1 MYEIKTEEI
10 LKAQNN
16 DKQAMANIIEINS
29 GLLWSIVKRFLGRGY
44 EAEELYQIACIGFI
58 KSVKRFDVSLNLRL
72 STYAVPY
79 IMGEIKRFIRDDGP
93 IKVSRSLKELSSKIK
108 EIQREYLC
116 KKGEEISISEIS
128 KILKVSKEEIAMA
141 LEAERPIESINQ
153 ENYDDEQSGESK
165 ISRISNGKDETAI
178 LINKICVDNLI
189 SELDTR
195 EKQIILLRYY
205 RGKTQSEVAKIL
217 GISQVQIS
225 RIEKKIL
232 LSMRE
237 KIA

>member
-10 LKAQNN
+10 LKAQDN
-16 DKQAMANIIEINS
+16 DKEAMSNIIENNS
-29 GLLWSIVKRFLGRGY
+29 GLLWSMVKRFLGRGY

-58 KSVKRFDVSLNLRL
+58 KSIKRFDTSLNLRL

-79 IMGEIKRFIRDDGP
+79 IMGEIKRFIRDDGQ
-93 IKVSRSLKELSSKIK
+93 IKISRRLKELSSKIK

-116 KKGEEISISEIS
+116 KKGEDVTIFQLS

-141 LEAERPIESINQ
+141 LESERPLESINE
-153 ENYDDEQSGESK
+153 ENYDEQNGETK
-165 ISRISNGKDETAI
+165 ISKISNGKDETAM
-178 LINKICVDNLI
+178 LINKICINNLI
-189 SELDTR
+189 NELGTR

-205 RGKTQSEVAKIL
+205 KGKTQSEVAKIL
-217 GISQVQIS
+217 GVTQVQIS

-232 LSMRE
+232 LNMRE